1 MYIKRIGSVFIALLL
16 LTCSK
21 TNSPII
27 QLNNDQKI
35 GVNKRKVL
43 IVGWDGVRTDAL
55 AVADTKTLFGLT
67 KEATY
72 SWNVDR
78 GPYTVSVPGWSTLL
92 HGVWPIKH
100 GLTQNSFSGNHYSD
114 YPDLFTL
121 AKHTRPELVTA
132 TLSNWDQFLEITQ
145 NENISIEVDSDF
157 QLTQQT
163 LMLLNTQT
171 PDLTVLHY
179 NDPDFNG
186 HETGFTPDNPKYIK
200 AIQKCDT
207 YLNEIMALIRYRE
220 IHFQEEWM
228 VIVTTDHG
236 GCEEHHDQQEDKK
249 ETRFIWYVIRT
260 PNQSP
265 LNLTSEKTNLVD
277 ILPTLFEWLKIPIKK
292 EWNLDGQVLKR
303 HI

>member
-27 QLNNDQKI
+27 QLKNDQKI

-55 AVADTKTLFGLT
+55 AVADTKTLFALT
-67 KEATY
+67 KEATF

-78 GPYTVSVPGWSTLL
+78 GPFTVSVPGWSTLL
-92 HGVWPIKH
+92 HGVWPEKH
-100 GLTQNSFSGNHYSD
+100 GLTENAFSGNHYAD
-114 YPDLFTL
+114 YPDIFTL
-121 AKHTRPELVTA
+121 AKQTRSEFVTA
-132 TLSNWDQFLEITQ
+132 TLSNWDQFLDITQ

-163 LMLLNTQT
+163 LMLLNSQT

-186 HETGFTPDNPKYIK
+186 HETGFSPDNPKYIK
-200 AIQKCDT
+200 AIQRSDA
-207 YLNEIMALIRYRE
+207 YLTQLMELVRYRE
-220 IHFQEEWM
+220 NRFQEEWM

-236 GCEEHHDQQEDKK
+236 GCEGHHDQQEDKK

-260 PNQSP
+260 QNQAP
-265 LNLTSEKTNLVD
+265 LNLTAEKTNLVD
-277 ILPTLFEWLKIPIKK
+277 ILPTLFEWLNIPIKK
-292 EWNLDGQVLKR
+292 EWNLDGKVLKR

>member
-27 QLNNDQKI
+27 QLKNDQKI
-35 GVNKRKVL
+35 GINKRKVL

-55 AVADTKTLFGLT
+55 AVADTKTLFTLT
-67 KEATY
+67 KEAIF

-78 GPYTVSVPGWSTLL
+78 GPFTVSVPGWSTLL
-92 HGVWPIKH
+92 HGVWPEKH
-100 GLTQNSFSGNHYSD
+100 GLTENAFSGNHYAD

-121 AKHTRPELVTA
+121 VKQTRSEFVTA
-132 TLSNWDQFLEITQ
+132 NLSNWDQFLDITQ
-145 NENISIEVDSDF
+145 NENISIEVNSDF

-163 LMLLNTQT
+163 LMLLNSQT

-200 AIQKCDT
+200 AIQRSDA
-207 YLNEIMALIRYRE
+207 YLTQLMELVRYRE
-220 IHFQEEWM
+220 NRFQEEWM

-236 GCEEHHDQQEDKK
+236 GCEGHHDQQEDKK

-260 PNQSP
+260 PNQAP
-265 LNLTSEKTNLVD
+265 LNLTAEKTNLVD
-277 ILPTLFEWLKIPIKK
+277 ILPTLFEWLNIPNKK
-292 EWNLDGQVLKR
+292 EWNLDGKVLKR
-303 HI
+303 HV